1 MRRSSLISS
10 DIFFLENNSPVTR
23 DVPPIA
29 LGPSL
34 RLGLGCFRFDRS
46 VLCRLGALDMI
57 DGGGMVRGGN
67 GAAFH
72 SASCIALGVALV
84 IVPLILFSLC
94 ELSALVLRACSGCR
108 RRSMP
113 KDTSR
118 DEVLPFPGEYGP
130 DRFTTQYINL
140 GPLTNAVLTEH
151 CKSFKLPHS
160 GNKAALTQRLTA
172 FSKDKEHWTSI
183 LPGATNAHKGSR
195 KPEADKKT
203 KPKISTLRREG
214 LILHTAEEK
223 AAIMPWAKR
232 IVEKYPY
239 KPCTDQADVNA
250 SIYISRT
257 AGSTMQPRNESTLD
271 PTPSPNESIFDP
283 TPSPSP
289 QNKTVADIL
298 TDLLA
303 LVQNNGINT
312 SQSSSDVQMTS
323 VEPLVSSSTPLP
335 PPFPSAMPPPPESES
350 TPVSSDITGHSDDDE
365 NAPTRTLKLAGGKFI
380 TFTETEVPDPP
391 AKSYANCIQDLLS
404 EWDNNIPHWKGNSP
418 LEINGVPVALVYWPI
433 VYRYWKGS
441 QWRGVKKIWFDW
453 KVLFHAMSAT
463 TLDEFWTRYS
473 VHDKSRTLQR
483 MKYTPLFKQ
492 LATERMAENE
502 RLANELMYR
511 KGGKHYKMTKPA
523 MIAAH
528 YRKLKGLDAGE
539 MDADDDEE

>member
-1 MRRSSLISS
+1 
-10 DIFFLENNSPVTR
+10 
-23 DVPPIA
+23 
-29 LGPSL
+29 
-34 RLGLGCFRFDRS
+34 S
-46 VLCRLGALDMI
+46 VLCRLGALDVI
-57 DGGGMVRGGN
+57 DGGAMVRGGN

-72 SASCIALGVALV
+72 SVSRIALGVTL

-118 DEVLPFPGEYGP
+118 DEALPFPGEYGP
-130 DRFTTQYINL
+130 DGFTTQYINL

-151 CKSFKLPHS
+151 CKSFKIPHS
-160 GNKAALTQRLTA
+160 GNEAALTQRLTA

-214 LILHTAEEK
+214 LFHGVDGVRVPNAPVTERSKDLRTAEER

-239 KPCTDQADVNA
+239 EPCTDQVDVNA

-271 PTPSPNESIFDP
+271 PTPSP
-283 TPSPSP
+283 SP
-289 QNKTVADIL
+289 QNKTAADIL

-303 LVQNNGINT
+303 LVQNNKINT
-312 SQSSSDVQMTS
+312 SQSSSDVQMTN
-323 VEPLVSSSTPLP
+323 VEPLASSSTSLP

-350 TPVSSDITGHSDDDE
+350 TPVSSDITGHSDDNE
-365 NAPTRTLKLAGGKFI
+365 NAPTRTLKLAGGKI
-380 TFTETEVPDPP
+380 ISFTETEVPDPP
-391 AKSYANCIQDLLS
+391 AKSYANCIQDLYPNG
-404 EWDNNIPHWKGNSP
+404 DDNIPHWKGKSP
-418 LEINGVPVALVYWPI
+418 LEINGVPIALVYWPI
-433 VYRYWKGS
+433 FYRYWKGS

-473 VHDKSRTLQR
+473 
-483 MKYTPLFKQ
+483 
-492 LATERMAENE
+492 AENE
-502 RLANELMYR
+502 RLAKLALCELTPDELMYR

-528 YRKLKGLDAGE
+528 YPQIEGSRCRGDGRR
-539 MDADDDEE
+539 

>member
-1 MRRSSLISS
+1 MFSVRSVRSRNRT
-10 DIFFLENNSPVTR
+10 DSPVH
-23 DVPPIA
+23 
-29 LGPSL
+29 S
-34 RLGLGCFRFDRS
+34 S
-46 VLCRLGALDMI
+46 VLCRLGALNMI
-57 DGGGMVRGGN
+57 DGGAMVRGGN

-72 SASCIALGVALV
+72 SASRIALGVALV

-94 ELSALVLRACSGCR
+94 ELSALILRACSGCR

-118 DEVLPFPGEYGP
+118 DEALPFPGEYGP
-130 DRFTTQYINL
+130 DGFTTQYINL
-140 GPLTNAVLTEH
+140 GPLTTAVLTEH

-214 LILHTAEEK
+214 LFHGIDGVRVPNAPVTERSKDLRTAEEK

-250 SIYISRT
+250 
-257 AGSTMQPRNESTLD
+257 TMQPRNKSTLD

-283 TPSPSP
+283 TPSPSL
-289 QNKTVADIL
+289 QNKTAADIL

-303 LVQNNGINT
+303 LVQNNRINT
-312 SQSSSDVQMTS
+312 LQSSSDVQMTS
-323 VEPLVSSSTPLP
+323 VEPLVSSSTSLP

-350 TPVSSDITGHSDDDE
+350 TLTTTKTLLP
-365 NAPTRTLKLAGGKFI
+365 RTLKLAGGKFI
-380 TFTETEVPDPP
+380 TFTETEVPDPL

-404 EWDNNIPHWKGNSP
+404 EWDDNIPHWKGNSP
-418 LEINGVPVALVYWPI
+418 LEINGVPIALVYWPI

-463 TLDEFWTRYS
+463 MLDEFWTRYS
-473 VHDKSRTLQR
+473 
-483 MKYTPLFKQ
+483 
-492 LATERMAENE
+492 LALCELNPD
-502 RLANELMYR
+502 ELMYR
-511 KGGKHYKMTKPA
+511 KGGKHYKMMKPA